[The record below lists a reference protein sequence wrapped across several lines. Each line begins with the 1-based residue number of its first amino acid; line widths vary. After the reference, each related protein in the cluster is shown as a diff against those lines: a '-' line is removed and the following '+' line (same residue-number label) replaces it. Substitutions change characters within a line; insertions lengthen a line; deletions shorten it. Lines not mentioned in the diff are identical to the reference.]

1 MTSPSLRQ
9 LDIFAQLVASGSMA
23 ECADALGVS
32 IDAIRR
38 DMATLERRLGFPLFE
53 TAGGAARLTDAGRKT
68 VRAMALLSEQS
79 EAQWR
84 ADDPPPTPSVVAQ
97 SPPAVAPAAQPGPD
111 SAPASESDRITITIT
126 APAPLFSHFQDALTA
141 FEEANP
147 DIAITL
153 DLHARSAGEAQHMLA
168 RGETD
173 IIYFHALGEP
183 AAFPSRYVWS
193 EQIALYLGDAHPL
206 ARADMVSAGDLAG
219 VPRLAMEPG
228 NGLRAVTDQ
237 ALDKAR
243 LDLGPPTLE
252 TDNLYDI
259 MVAAR
264 EGRGWFAAFGPLA
277 RDFGRMQGIARLK
290 LAMPLPAIEIR
301 QAVREDA
308 DGAAQAL
315 AEYLF
320 M

>member
-9 LDIFAQLVASGSMA
+9 LDVFAQLVASGSMA
-23 ECADALGVS
+23 ECADALGVPV
-32 IDAIRR
+32 DAIRR

-84 ADDPPPTPSVVAQ
+84 ADDPPPAPMVEEKPT
-97 SPPAVAPAAQPGPD
+97 AVAPMARPLPE
-111 SAPASESDRITITIT
+111 SAPAPDRIAITIT

-147 DIAITL
+147 DVAITL
-153 DLHARSAGEAQHMLA
+153 DLHARSAGEAQRMLA

-173 IIYFHALGEP
+173 IVYFHALGEP
-183 AAFPSRYVWS
+183 AEFPSRYVWS
-193 EQIALYLGDAHPL
+193 EQIALYLGEAHPL
-206 ARADMVSAGDLAG
+206 ARADMVSADDLAG
-219 VPRLAMEPG
+219 VPRLAMDPG
-228 NGLRAVTDQ
+228 NGLRAVIDQ
-237 ALDKAR
+237 ALAKAR
-243 LDLGPPTLE
+243 LDLGPPVLE

-290 LAMPLPAIEIR
+290 LALPLPAVEIR
-301 QAVREDA
+301 QAVRDDA

>member
-9 LDIFAQLVASGSMA
+9 LDVFAQLVASGSMA
-23 ECADALGVS
+23 ECADALGVPV
-32 IDAIRR
+32 DAIRR

-53 TAGGAARLTDAGRKT
+53 TADGAARLTDAGRKT

-84 ADDPPPTPSVVAQ
+84 ADDPPPVVVAQ
-97 SPPAVAPAAQPGPD
+97 APPAL
-111 SAPASESDRITITIT
+111 APASPPPPEPAQAPDRMAIAIT

-153 DLHARSAGEAQHMLA
+153 DLHARSADEAQRMLA
-168 RGETD
+168 RGQAD

-206 ARADMVSAGDLAG
+206 ARADMVGADDLAG
-219 VPRLAMEPG
+219 APRLAMEPG
-228 NGLRAVTDQ
+228 NGLQAVIDQ

-243 LDLGPPTLE
+243 LNPGPPVLE
-252 TDNLYDI
+252 SDNLYDI

-277 RDFGRMQGIARLK
+277 RDFGRMQGIARLR
-290 LAMPLPAIEIR
+290 LAMPLPAVEIR
-301 QAVREDA
+301 QAVRDDA
-308 DGAAQAL
+308 DGAAHAL